1 MIQRLETRKAPNGG
15 LLRFQGMSEQAF
27 PAAIDSRGHRPGC
40 PHYDEVPEADPRGTH
55 ADLFCDCH
63 QNIEPKILANGS
75 DIAWPSG
82 WNEQMARNWRRKNG
96 LAPPSEPGAG
106 P

>member
-1 MIQRLETRKAPNGG
+1 
-15 LLRFQGMSEQAF
+15 MSENAVS
-27 PAAIDSRGHRPGC
+27 AETDALGHRPGC
-40 PHYDEVPEADPRGTH
+40 PRYGHDTPEVDTAGPYLDDFCECHDWAQPR
-55 ADLFCDCH
+55 
-63 QNIEPKILANGS
+63 ILANGS

-82 WNEQMARNWRRKNG
+82 WSQEMAQAWRRKNN